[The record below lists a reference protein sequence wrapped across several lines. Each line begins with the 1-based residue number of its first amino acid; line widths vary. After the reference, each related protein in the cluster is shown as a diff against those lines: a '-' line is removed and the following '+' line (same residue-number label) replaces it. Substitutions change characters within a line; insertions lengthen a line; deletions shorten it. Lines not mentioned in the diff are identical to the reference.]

1 MRVDS
6 SGSSDW
12 FGVPVAP
19 VPGIWCIRRLLLA
32 LAVGVLLPSGQA
44 VAQESAAGQAPVQP
58 VVAADRQAVQSE
70 KTGKVCQYEEVTGSR
85 MKKRLCYT
93 PEQWAARER
102 AAKEMTREMDGK
114 PVGKDAN
121 GG

>member
-12 FGVPVAP
+12 FGVPVTP
-19 VPGIWCIRRLLLA
+19 VPGMWCIRRLLLA
-32 LAVGVLLPSGQA
+32 LAVVVLLPSGQA
-44 VAQESAAGQAPVQP
+44 VAQDSAAGQAPAQP
-58 VVAADRQAVQSE
+58 AVAADRQAEQSE

>member
-6 SGSSDW
+6 SGSSGRFD
-12 FGVPVAP
+12 VPATP
-19 VPGIWCIRRLLLA
+19 VPGVRCIRRLLFA
-32 LAVGVLLPSGQA
+32 LAIVVLLTSGQA
-44 VAQESAAGQAPVQP
+44 VAQDTAAGQASAQP
-58 VVAADRQAVQSE
+58 AVAADRQAEQPE

-102 AAKEMTREMDGK
+102 AAKEMKREMDGK
-114 PVGKDAN
+114 PIGKDAN
-121 GG
+121 GE